1 MSILVVG
8 SIALDDVETPYG
20 KANDSIGGSALYF
33 GAAAS
38 FFSPVNVVGVI
49 GEDFNLDNLTF
60 LKARNVDLSGTS
72 VEKGKT
78 FRWGGR
84 YHLNVNK
91 RDTLYTELNVF
102 ENFKPTIPDHYRND
116 PFIFLANIDPE
127 LQLDVL
133 NQMDQPRL
141 SVLDTMNF
149 WINRKKDALMAL
161 VKKVDVMILN
171 DEELFELTEVHN
183 IYRAANILLNEG
195 LRALV
200 VKKGEHGALLVD
212 NDGYFIVPAF
222 PVEKVVD
229 PTGAGDSFAG
239 GFLGYLSSCDEI
251 NDQNLRKAIVYGTVV
266 ASFTVED
273 FSYNRLKN
281 IQREDLDKRIERIR
295 DMTTF

>member
-133 NQMDQPRL
+133 NQMDKPRL